1 MDYNLPE
8 LIKNAL
14 TGSNNTIRNESEK
27 VLQNLIQSNSEKF
40 LLECA
45 VILANEQIDTMLR
58 QGAGALIK
66 RVTNTSYIKDN

>member
-14 TGSNNTIRNESEK
+14 TGSNNLIRIEAEK
-27 VLQNLIQSNSEKF
+27 NLQNLIQSSTEKF

-45 VILANEQIDTMLR
+45 AILANEQIESILR
-58 QGAGALIK
+58 
-66 RVTNTSYIKDN
+66 